1 MTAKSILSMNF
12 TIGQRELESSEP
24 LTTAEQIDLFS
35 KTRDE
40 NLKAAASWEKV
51 GRSDFSV
58 MHMKVAESLAKK
70 IIELQGGT
78 SDIESIALD
87 GLGASAIVTDDNY
100 RETRAA
106 EWEAWRNRMSGFV
119 ARMEK
124 SRGHG
129 LRKSVLK

>member
-58 MHMKVAESLAKK
+58 MHMKVAESLAKE
-70 IIELQGGT
+70 I
-78 SDIESIALD
+78 IALQAEKCCCFEIMGD
-87 GLGASAIVTDDNY
+87 NPNCPIHGNKQFIATAALGAPAIVNGVSSKDWFDSAP
-100 RETRAA
+100 EI
-106 EWEAWRNRMSGFV
+106 GF
-119 ARMEK
+119 
-124 SRGHG
+124 
-129 LRKSVLK
+129 